1 MAISNKQKFTIIT
14 LVFYWTVIFILTHLS
29 PVNVSRLLPVQ
40 VSDKIL
46 HFLAFLLLAFLLWF
60 AINPDQKVKWHQPA
74 VWWILLIVACYAAMD
89 EYLQGYV
96 GRGADI
102 MDFLSDLLGT
112 ITGLIILTIFS
123 FWSAAL
129 IFAGIIIFCLAN
141 LTSINS
147 SSLPPLINAVFL
159 FLAFGAFT
167 VLWVRYIHHY
177 LKPKPPEFK
186 WLIMSFALPI
196 GFLSVVELFALL
208 KNSSFRTYN
217 IIISII
223 AVSAVLAVFFLTALL
238 KILTTKVSQR
248 QS

>member
-1 MAISNKQKFTIIT
+1 MAISKRQKFTIIT
-14 LVFYWTVIFILTHLS
+14 LVFYWTIIFILTHLS

-40 VSDKIL
+40 VSDKML

-60 AINPDQKVKWHQPA
+60 AINPDQKVKWHQA
-74 VWWILLIVACYAAMD
+74 GVWWILLIVICYGAID

-96 GRGADI
+96 GRGTDV

-112 ITGLIILTIFS
+112 ITGLILLTIFS

-129 IFAGIIIFCLAN
+129 TFAGIIIFSLAN
-141 LTSINS
+141 LTRINS
-147 SSLPPLINAVFL
+147 TSLPPLTNAIFL

-167 VLWVRYIHHY
+167 LLWVRYIHHY

-186 WLIMSFALPI
+186 WLIISLALPI

-208 KNSSFRTYN
+208 KTSGLRTYN
-217 IIISII
+217 IIISLI
-223 AVSAVLAVFFLTALL
+223 AVSAVLVVFFLTALL
-238 KILTTKVSQR
+238 KIITTKVSQGK
-248 QS
+248 S